1 MKNFFFKSN
10 LILYLTHAM
19 NFVFGYLFILICTNN
34 LDYNDKFEFTGF
46 ISMFNIFLIPVSCL
60 AISLTGLYKE
70 EKINHNNYALVYTRS
85 LLVFFSF
92 IIFFVILDFFF
103 NLNNFLQINPKYLLL
118 IILLLL
124 INFFFSLEN
133 AENLATQ
140 NFLKYSIIN
149 TSPFIIRFILI
160 YTCLIIFNNDKFYF
174 VIVIY
179 IISFSFLIHKYL
191 IRFTKYFSFENIYK
205 IKKIEKLN
213 FLKNFLTISIF
224 STLINID
231 ILAARYIDASSS
243 TNFYIES
250 LFGKIVF
257 FLSTIA
263 VLFMYP
269 TNIQGEVK
277 NFNKILIFNFL
288 ASIALIFFYFIG
300 FKYLNL
306 FLFRS
311 MSLNSN
317 IVLLISFYCLMFS
330 ISNLLSYKLN
340 INGIYM
346 HSIAKIFLI
355 IILIPILFKSSD
367 IYELMKFLFLFS
379 IVFIFV
385 DIVFFFRKKKINA

>member
-306 FLFRS
+306 FLFPS

>member
-1 MKNFFFKSN
+1 MKSFFFKSN
-10 LILYLTHAM
+10 LVLYLTHAM
-19 NFVFGYLFILICTNN
+19 NFIFGYLFILICTNN
-34 LDYNDKFEFTGF
+34 LDYNGKFEFTGF
-46 ISMFNIFLIPVSCL
+46 VSMFNIFLIPVSCL
-60 AISLTGLYKE
+60 TISLTGLYKE
-70 EKINHNNYALVYTRS
+70 EKINHNKYALVYTRS

-92 IIFFVILDFFF
+92 IILFVILDFFF

-124 INFFFSLEN
+124 ANFFFSLEN
-133 AENLATQ
+133 AENLGIQ
-140 NFLKYSIIN
+140 KFLKYSVIN
-149 TSPFIIRFILI
+149 TSPFIIRFVLI
-160 YTCLIIFNNDKFYF
+160 YSCLIIFNFDKFY
-174 VIVIY
+174 IVLIVY
-179 IISFSFLIHKYL
+179 IISFSFLIHKYFL
-191 IRFTKYFSFENIYK
+191 RLTKYFSIENIFK
-205 IKKIEKLN
+205 IEKIEKLN
-213 FLKNFLTISIF
+213 FLKNFLTLSIF
-224 STLINID
+224 STVINID

-243 TNFYIES
+243 TNFYIEA

-257 FLSTIA
+257 FLSTIG

-277 NFNKILIFNFL
+277 NFNKILIFNFF

-306 FLFRS
+306 LLFPN

-317 IVLLISFYCLMFS
+317 VVILISFSCLMFS

-346 HSIAKIFLI
+346 HSLAKIFLI

-367 IYELMKFLFLFS
+367 INELIKFLILFS
-379 IVFIFV
+379 VGFIFV
-385 DIVFFFRKKKINA
+385 DIFFFFTKKKINA

>member
-10 LILYLTHAM
+10 LILYLTHAI

-46 ISMFNIFLIPVSCL
+46 ISMFNIFLIPVSSL

-140 NFLKYSIIN
+140 KFFKYSIIN
-149 TSPFIIRFILI
+149 TFPFIIRFILI
-160 YTCLIIFNNDKFYF
+160 YTFLIIFNNDKFYF

-191 IRFTKYFSFENIYK
+191 IRFTKYFSIENIYK

-224 STLINID
+224 SILINID

-306 FLFRS
+306 FLFPS

-355 IILIPILFKSSD
+355 IILIPILFRSSD

-379 IVFIFV
+379 MVFIFV